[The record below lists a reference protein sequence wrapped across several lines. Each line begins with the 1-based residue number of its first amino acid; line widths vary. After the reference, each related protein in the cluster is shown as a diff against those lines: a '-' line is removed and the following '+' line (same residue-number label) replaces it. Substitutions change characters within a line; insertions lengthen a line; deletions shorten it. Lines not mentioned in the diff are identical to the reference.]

1 MGIKKETTLQ
11 KAASEAEVKKKEE
24 ELATEATKTVK
35 EAADKAAKESTDEIK
50 KAVSDEMEKA
60 GSGQSKIS
68 TLLDAATGPV
78 KALVDAIKE
87 YYDGSKKTAENIAAT
102 GAAAPAVPTRK

>member
-1 MGIKKETTLQ
+1 MG
-11 KAASEAEVKKKEE
+11 AVKKVEDARAAAQKTKED
-24 ELATEATKTVK
+24 TEATKTVK
-35 EAADKAAKESTDEIK
+35 EAADKAAKESTDDIK
-50 KAVSDEMEKA
+50 KAVTDEMEKA
-60 GSGQSKIS
+60 AGGQSKIS
-68 TLLDAATGPV
+68 TLLEAATGPV